1 MAKRWY
7 GSLDNRIEE
16 NRLYCDKIE
25 VGTGA
30 TIYSWS
36 DRHPY
41 EVIDVKDQKHVT
53 IREMEHR
60 RKAGAIDYSN
70 DWDLLSDESKPHIDV
85 VKRGKYWYQTTTITP
100 EEAKRIIDENDID
113 GRIWACQNDFILDDV
128 ILSGKNKTKYH
139 RINISFG
146 VCEYYYDYSF

>member
-1 MAKRWY
+1 MARKWY

-16 NRLYCDKIE
+16 NHMFCDEITE
-25 VGTGA
+25 GTGA

-41 EVIDVKDQKHVT
+41 EVVSVTDQKHVS
-53 IREMEHR
+53 IREMNHKKKEG
-60 RKAGAIDYSN
+60 AGDYSN
-70 DWDLLSDESKPHIDV
+70 RWDLFSDESKPCIDI
-85 VKRGKYWYQTTTITP
+85 VKRGKYWYQTVTLTP
-100 EEAKRIIDENDID
+100 IEAKRIIDENDID
-113 GRIWACQNDFILDDV
+113 GRIWACQNDLILDDV

-146 VCEYYYDYSF
+146 VQEYYYDYEF